1 LPKRCF
7 VGKTIIVRYHMFY
20 KLWFVVRVKQWNQVS
35 SIKKCVKN
43 DSYETITQQLMAS
56 KITHS

>member
-1 LPKRCF
+1 
-7 VGKTIIVRYHMFY
+7 MFY